1 MGQLPLTTMF
11 TSFFFWTNIYF
22 YLCIFNRTCS
32 PEWNCRVLTTLHGM
46 IVTFLSFLSAFYLGP
61 WPFSYLA
68 QQSTP
73 LHTAI
78 IIISIGYFIFDFMWC
93 IWYQTEGVVMLAHH
107 MVSLFGLVYC
117 LYTGM
122 YGSEMTAVIG
132 GSEASN
138 PFLQLRW
145 FLKSANMYTGKL
157 ATAVDFAFVGVYMI
171 MRLGVG
177 TALHICIQTDP
188 RVDLIPKV
196 GGNMFY
202 IISIIFGVQI
212 ARFFVKKYIL
222 KKMRKSSTSTTN
234 HVPMHKCNG
243 KQE

>member
-1 MGQLPLTTMF
+1 MGQLPLTAMF

-32 PEWNCRVLTTLHGM
+32 PEWNCRVLTALHGVV
-46 IVTFLSFLSAFYLGP
+46 VTFLSFLSAFLIGP

-107 MVSLFGLVYC
+107 MVSLFGFVYC

-122 YGSEMTAVIG
+122 YGSEMTACIG

-145 FLKSANMYTGKL
+145 FLKSANMYTGRL
-157 ATAVDFAFVGVYMI
+157 ATAVDICFVGVYMF

-177 TALHICIQTDP
+177 TALHIVIQTHP
-188 RVDLIPKV
+188 KVDLIPKV
-196 GGNMFY
+196 GGQVFY

-212 ARFFVKKYIL
+212 AIFFTKKYIF
-222 KKMRKSSTSTTN
+222 KKRRKPSTSTTN
-234 HVPMHKCNG
+234 HVPMDKCNG
-243 KQE
+243 KEE